1 METINLPKEEK
12 LNLQHIKYL
21 FTKGTSKIIYVYESD
36 GFYHYP
42 SNNDIIDNIGVNVE
56 LYVVSN
62 DNIKLNDY
70 YLNGGKT
77 VDHGVSLADTE
88 RLVSIAN
95 EMGGEKVVLTTD
107 NLEGIPQFSEKL
119 IDLAIKQLNS
129 K

>member
-1 METINLPKEEK
+1 METINSPKEEK
-12 LNLQHIKYL
+12 LDSKHIKHL

-36 GFYHYP
+36 EFYRYP

-62 DNIKLNDY
+62 ETIELNDY

-77 VDHGVSLADTE
+77 VDHGVSRADTE
-88 RLVSIAN
+88 RLVNIAN
-95 EMGGEKVVLTTD
+95 SMGGEKVILTTD
-107 NLEGIPQFSEKL
+107 NLENTPQFSDRL
-119 IDLAIKQLNS
+119 IDLAIKQLNI